1 MKMSK
6 CDRVKPLGVLHVP
19 LGGEAEREEIL
30 DFERGVIAS
39 EPEGNWRSPNWHGRR
54 QLEKAGT
61 VWLVVPH

>member
-30 DFERGVIAS
+30 DFE
-39 EPEGNWRSPNWHGRR
+39 
-54 QLEKAGT
+54 LEEEIRARH
-61 VWLVVPH
+61 LYII